1 MPTDHIARLL
11 RRLAHGDTL
20 GDKQLAELTRDG
32 YITQLDDGEYQL
44 TGNALNLLDPAT
56 RKDH

>member
-11 RRLAHGDTL
+11 RRLTHGDTL

-44 TGNALNLLDPAT
+44 TGNALNLLDP
-56 RKDH
+56 RH